1 MVSRLLCEK
10 WPDVCFQSRSRI
22 LQLTFSAFGTHAEID
37 RDLPVRQPTPN
48 LAKLGAGR
56 VDQRISSLDPAI
68 GERAVGQFSRE
79 AASGHPA
86 AAPLNAL
93 ERIGGK
99 RKPRE
104 GQSCGASRTG
114 NLGEGIGGV
123 VSCPLTQD
131 NGAGWIRFRG
141 QVNNSG
147 SLAMMRRASSR
158 VSSFDRDQCRKTA
171 GDYRWHTRAHRGGR
185 SWPSLTTRLRSR
197 PPAPRLWA
205 IPVCRSLC
213 TGAPTPDTAFRG
225 LLPKIP
231 RKTATSMSR

>member
-1 MVSRLLCEK
+1 VRCGK
-10 WPDVCFQSRSRI
+10 WRSGVRP
-22 LQLTFSAFGTHAEID
+22 GTRPLRH
-37 RDLPVRQPTPN
+37 
-48 LAKLGAGR
+48 
-56 VDQRISSLDPAI
+56 
-68 GERAVGQFSRE
+68 
-79 AASGHPA
+79 
-86 AAPLNAL
+86 LNAL

-197 PPAPRLWA
+197 PPAPRLWGYSRMPLFMYRCA
-205 IPVCRSLC
+205 NTGKPRSGVCCRTYL
-213 TGAPTPDTAFRG
+213 RR
-225 LLPKIP
+225 LP
-231 RKTATSMSR
+231 RL